1 MRPDGFIT
9 KLLEARVKAA
19 VDAIETPPNPPDLFN
34 YGRAVGVAQGLALA
48 QQVYEELLAD
58 AEDKGKRF

>member
-19 VDAIETPPNPPDLFN
+19 VDAIEKPIPDLFN

-48 QQVYEELLAD
+48 QQVYEDLLAD